1 MCKKLIMENN
11 QTFEEFYSTEGI
23 RFIPDT
29 NSHWHK
35 EFMRFAWMSGYAK
48 RQQEQEPRDTVKVE
62 PPQSPGIGHNSCV
75 SIGFFSSFCG
85 FIS

>member
-1 MCKKLIMENN
+1 MENN

-48 RQQEQEPRDTVKVE
+48 RQQD
-62 PPQSPGIGHNSCV
+62 IDDM
-75 SIGFFSSFCG
+75 
-85 FIS
+85 ISRYNEIKERVDKLFY